1 MIQLP
6 GGWEIILIVI
16 VLAVIF
22 GGEKAVKAMKKAG
35 KEAYKVKKEVDNIKD
50 DITRK

>member
-16 VLAVIF
+16 VVAVIF

-35 KEAYKVKKEVDNIKD
+35 QEAYKVKKEVDNIKN
-50 DITRK
+50 ITKK